1 VHYPNLIVLA
11 GILISLLMH
20 LPHFSKELMSVHVW
34 RQTQT
39 QSTIDSFHEEDRN
52 ILNPRRNNRGD
63 EEGIFRMEFPL
74 MQWLIAAIYPI
85 TGRSILV
92 TRLFMFLTGIA
103 CILGIFFLLR
113 KLLKDAWIASLGAWA
128 FTFSPA
134 FYYYIINPIPDMFA
148 LALSIWG
155 ISLCWKS
162 SGTSFIMGLI
172 LLSLG
177 TLCKLPFVIFFI
189 IPFFTIVPISDILQK
204 NFNLAAIK
212 PIATS
217 INLLKIFLALLPPII
232 WYAQVVPA
240 WKGNGIVQGLLNN
253 QTPLS
258 QLEDYLLHN
267 LISTLPE
274 LLVNYASLPFFLTG
288 IYFAYKQK
296 LHTKHK
302 ELLFLGLALGA
313 YFLFELNMIAKVHD
327 YYLFPFYPIIFICV
341 AYGIRQ
347 FIYNS
352 RQYLRYFA
360 YTLLL
365 IVPLTAWLRMQTR
378 WDIEKPGFNKDLL
391 LYQHELRA
399 VVPDSELC
407 IAGNDESGYIFFYY
421 IHKKGWAFQ
430 KDEPDIEQLK
440 QWRNRG
446 ASYLYS
452 DSEEIDRKAFEAGII
467 ECLILK
473 RESIRVYKLNH
484 PIENVFWGGKKNIKL
499 PG

>member
-1 VHYPNLIVLA
+1 
-11 GILISLLMH
+11 MH
-20 LPHFSKELMSVHVW
+20 LPHFTKELLSVHVW

-39 QSTIDSFHEEDRN
+39 QSTIDNFHEEDRN

-63 EEGIFRMEFPL
+63 KKGIFRMEFPL

-92 TRLFMFLTGIA
+92 TRSFMFLTGIA
-103 CILGIFFLLR
+103 CILGIFFFLR
-113 KLLKDAWIASLGAWA
+113 KLLKDDWIASLGAWA

-134 FYYYIINPIPDMFA
+134 FYYYIINPIPDLFA

-162 SGTSFIMGLI
+162 SGNSFIHGLL

-177 TLCKLPFVIFFI
+177 TLCKLPFVLFFI
-189 IPFFTIVPISDILQK
+189 IPFFTIIQK
-204 NFNLAAIK
+204 TGNPQENLKLVTTK
-212 PIATS
+212 PKDLTL
-217 INLLKIFLALLPPII
+217 NLLKIFLALLPPII
-232 WYAQVVPA
+232 WYVQVVPD
-240 WKGNGIVQGLLNN
+240 WKGNGIVQGVLNT

-288 IYFAYKQK
+288 IYFAFKQK
-296 LHTKHK
+296 LHTKYK
-302 ELLFLGLALGA
+302 ELLFLGIALGA

-327 YYLFPFYPIIFICV
+327 YYLFPFYPIIILCI
-341 AYGIRQ
+341 AYGIRN

-360 YTLLL
+360 YFLLL
-365 IVPLTAWLRMQTR
+365 ILPLTAWLRMQNR
-378 WDIEKPGFNKDLL
+378 WDEDKPGFNKDLL
-391 LYQHELRA
+391 IYQNELRA
-399 VVPDSELC
+399 AVPDSDLC
-407 IAGNDESGYIFFYY
+407 IAGNDESGYIFFHY

-430 KDEPDIEQLK
+430 KDEPTINQLR
-440 QWRNRG
+440 QWRIRG
-446 ASYLYS
+446 AKYLYS
-452 DSEEIDRKAFEAGII
+452 DSEIIDKRALEAGII
-467 ECLILK
+467 ECLVLK
-473 RESIRVYKLNH
+473 KGSIRVYKISQG
-484 PIENVFWGGKKNIKL
+484 IEAIFWGGSTKVQSDN
-499 PG
+499 